1 MLPVGKY
8 VLVETSAPEGYLV
21 AEEVVF
27 EVKDTGEIQ
36 TVEMLDDYT
45 KLEISKKD
53 ITTKE
58 ELPGANLEVWTVDKN
73 GDKAKLVE
81 KWVSENEPH
90 YIDRLPVGKYVLVET
105 SAPEGYLVA
114 EEIVFEVKDTGE
126 IQTVEMMDDYTK
138 LEISKKDI
146 TTKEELPGAKLEI
159 WMADE
164 DGNKT
169 KLIEE
174 WISTKE
180 PHYIERIPAGDYIL
194 TEIAAPDDYN
204 VAENVKFTIKESGEI
219 QHVVMY
225 DTRKPSPPA
234 PTPTPTPEGDLDMSE
249 FDMFQTGEGMGIYGS
264 LAIAVVC
271 LASGIFVIFLIK
283 RRKKKEEE

>member
-1 MLPVGKY
+1 MAEEVVFEVKDTGEIQAVEMLDDYTKLEISKKDITTKEELPGAKLEVWTADENGNKAELVEEWVSTEEPHYIEMLLVGKY

-27 EVKDTGEIQ
+27 EVKETGEIQ

-58 ELPGANLEVWTVDKN
+58 ELPGAKLEVWT
-73 GDKAKLVE
+73 
-81 KWVSENEPH
+81 
-90 YIDRLPVGKYVLVET
+90 
-105 SAPEGYLVA
+105 
-114 EEIVFEVKDTGE
+114 
-126 IQTVEMMDDYTK
+126 
-138 LEISKKDI
+138 
-146 TTKEELPGAKLEI
+146 
-159 WMADE
+159 ADE
-164 DGNKT
+164 NGNKAE
-169 KLIEE
+169 LVEE

-180 PHYIERIPAGDYIL
+180 PHYIERIPVGDYIL
-194 TEIAAPDDYN
+194 TEVAAPDGYN
-204 VAENVKFTIKESGEI
+204 VAENVKFTVKETGEI

-234 PTPTPTPEGDLDMSE
+234 PTPTPAPEGDLDMSE

-264 LAIAVVC
+264 LAIAMVC
-271 LASGIFVIFLIK
+271 LASGIVVIFLIK
-283 RRKKKEEE
+283 RRKKKEKE